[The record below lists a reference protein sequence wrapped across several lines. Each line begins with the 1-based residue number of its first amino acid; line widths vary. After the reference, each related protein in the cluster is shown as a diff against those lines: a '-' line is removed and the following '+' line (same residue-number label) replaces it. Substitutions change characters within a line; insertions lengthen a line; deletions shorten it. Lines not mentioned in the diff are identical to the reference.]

1 MPAVSSL
8 SIKEPVN
15 PVLPIAPIPPN
26 SVNNIFPASP
36 FDNLSFGTDGL
47 IHDRKG
53 KRPRTTFESAYIG
66 SSSLSSSLKTPPQ
79 WPLLSSIPHFTPSND
94 TSFNAGS
101 LGVSFS
107 TGTAEEN
114 VICASLETDFGNPN
128 NHNSDLKE
136 VLVLEPMS
144 LSMLPQEPVVT
155 DEEFDKEIDL
165 MMMDPSSMDAEPSSA
180 HNLEE

>member
-114 VICASLETDFGNPN
+114 VIWYASCTSFSQDVFYIIWFCF
-128 NHNSDLKE
+128 
-136 VLVLEPMS
+136 
-144 LSMLPQEPVVT
+144 Q
-155 DEEFDKEIDL
+155 
-165 MMMDPSSMDAEPSSA
+165 
-180 HNLEE
+180 HNL